1 MRAHNVTRMQRGSN
15 PHGQRRFWRFLG
27 WLNGKNLDNFKGR
40 NNSYLFLKNG
50 IFRHRIFGFGSEV
63 RGAILVEFAFSI
75 PILLAI
81 LYYMHDLP
89 RIARIHERMEF
100 CA

>member
-15 PHGQRRFWRFLG
+15 AHGRRRFSHFLG
-27 WLNGKNLDNFKGR
+27 WFKGKNLDNFKDR
-40 NNSYLFLKNG
+40 NNSRLFFENR
-50 IFRHRIFGFGSEV
+50 IFRYRIFGFGSNV